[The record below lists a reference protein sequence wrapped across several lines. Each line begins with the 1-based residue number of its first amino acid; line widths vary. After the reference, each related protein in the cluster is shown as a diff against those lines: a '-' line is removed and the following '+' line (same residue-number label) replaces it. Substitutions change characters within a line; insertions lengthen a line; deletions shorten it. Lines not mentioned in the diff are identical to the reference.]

1 MIMTS
6 LVFAM
11 ALNMATMKGDPMDE
25 ARKAFNNCLIK
36 EHNEAVKA
44 KKGASE
50 FNEVI
55 QKACPTER
63 QTYFDIL
70 VKSEKGFGSKQ
81 AEAEKYANEEIQ
93 MMIDGTT
100 SAFGENAST
109 GGQLAEEK

>member
-1 MIMTS
+1 MMMS
-6 LVFAM
+6 LALAM
-11 ALNMATMKGDPMDE
+11 ALNMAAMKGDALDD

-44 KKGASE
+44 KKSAAE
-50 FNEVI
+50 FNDAV

-63 QTYFDIL
+63 QGYFDML

-93 MMIDGTT
+93 MMVDGTT
-100 SAFGENAST
+100 SAFGENRDS

>member
-1 MIMTS
+1 MIMS
-6 LVFAM
+6 LALAM
-11 ALNMATMKGDPMDE
+11 ALNMAAMKGDAMDT
-25 ARKAFNNCLIK
+25 ARKGFNNCLIK
-36 EHNEAVKA
+36 EHNESVKA
-44 KKGASE
+44 KKSASE
-50 FNEVI
+50 FNEAI

-63 QTYFDIL
+63 QTYFDML

-81 AEAEKYANEEIQ
+81 ADAEKYANEEIQ